1 MPRFSYRNKLR
12 LKKLLR
18 FLLIFAAAL
27 LAVSLVLLVYVEP
40 YVVYDREG
48 VRLEFPDSAAPTA
61 PPATAKPRPV
71 ISNPQVLYSVDPI
84 AEKTIAETGGYY
96 ITTAMLKNPQ
106 DVLSAVKSIPEPC
119 AVFMELKSIYG
130 NFYYSTGITGA
141 PTASVDV
148 ATVDEII
155 RYLRENHFYMIGV
168 VPAFCDSAFA
178 LENTACGLPL
188 KSGALWMD
196 SNSCYW
202 LDPAD
207 DLVKGYLMEI
217 ARELSTLGFDEVAF
231 DRFLFPESN
240 KIVYSSELTKP
251 EILQKTIGEL
261 NAFSQGSSVKIS
273 FVTEDTAFPAQDVK
287 GRLYFPNVD
296 GSKVELYARS
306 FEGVEGLLE
315 LVFLANSRD
324 TRFEGRAQ
332 LRPLLSE

>member
-18 FLLIFAAAL
+18 FLLIL
-27 LAVSLVLLVYVEP
+27 LATLVAVSIVLLIYVEP

-48 VRLEFPDSAAPTA
+48 VHLEFPDDEAPTA
-61 PPATAKPRPV
+61 PPVTKPRPV
-71 ISNPQVLYSVDPI
+71 ISNPQILYSEDPI

-96 ITTAMLKNPQ
+96 ITAKMLKNPQ
-106 DVLSAVKSIPEPC
+106 AVLGALKSIPEPC
-119 AVFMELKSIYG
+119 AVFIELKSVYG
-130 NFYYSTGITGA
+130 NFYYSTGIAGA
-141 PTASVDV
+141 PTASVDI

-155 RYLRENHFYMIGV
+155 RYLRDNHFYMIGV

-196 SNSCYW
+196 SNNCYW

-217 ARELSTLGFDEVAF
+217 ARELSALGFNEIAL

-240 KIVYSSELTKP
+240 KIVYKSSLSKTD
-251 EILQKTIGEL
+251 ILQQTISEL
-261 NAFSQGSSVKIS
+261 NAFSQGSSIKIS
-273 FVTEDTAFPAQDVK
+273 FVTEDTAFPAQEVT

-306 FEGVEGLLE
+306 FEGVEGISE

>member
-1 MPRFSYRNKLR
+1 MPRLSYRSKLR

-18 FLLIFAAAL
+18 FCLILLSVVFA
-27 LAVSLVLLVYVEP
+27 VILVLLIYVEP

-48 VRLEFPDSAAPTA
+48 VHLEFPEDEAPTQEVT
-61 PPATAKPRPV
+61 PTKPRPT
-71 ISNPQVLYSVDPI
+71 ITNPQILYSEDPTAEKSI
-84 AEKTIAETGGYY
+84 AEMGGYY
-96 ITTAMLKNPQ
+96 ITTKMLKDPQ
-106 DVLSAVKSIPEPC
+106 KVLDTVKSIPEPC

-130 NFYYSTGITGA
+130 NFYYSTGIAGA
-141 PTASVDV
+141 STANADI

-155 RYLRENHFYMIGV
+155 RYLHANHFYLIGV
-168 VPAFCDSAFA
+168 VPAFCDPAFA
-178 LENTACGLPL
+178 LDHVSCGLPL

-196 SNSCYW
+196 SNNCYW

-207 DLVKGYLMEI
+207 DQVIGYLMEI
-217 ARELSTLGFDEVAF
+217 SRELSSLGFDEVAF
-231 DRFLFPESN
+231 DRFQFPESS
-240 KIVYSSELTKP
+240 KIVYSSELSKT
-251 EILQKTIGEL
+251 ELLQQAIRDL
-261 NAFSQGSSVKIS
+261 NAFSQGGNIKIS
-273 FVTEDTAFPAQDVK
+273 FVTEDTAFPAQEIR

-306 FEGVEGLLE
+306 FEAAQEITE

>member
-18 FLLIFAAAL
+18 LLLILMASL

-40 YVVYDREG
+40 YVVYDRDG
-48 VRLEFPDSAAPTA
+48 VHLDFPDKDAPVAPTV
-61 PPATAKPRPV
+61 TQKPRPV
-71 ISNPQVLYSVDPI
+71 ISNPQILYSEDPI

-96 ITTAMLKNPQ
+96 ITAKMLKEPQ
-106 DVLSAVKSIPEPC
+106 NVLSAVKAIEEPC
-119 AVFMELKSIYG
+119 AVFLELKSIYG
-130 NFYYSTGITGA
+130 NFYYSTGIAGA
-141 PTASVDV
+141 PTASVDI

-188 KSGALWMD
+188 RSGALWMD
-196 SNSCYW
+196 SSNCYW

-217 ARELSTLGFDEVAF
+217 ARELSSLGFDEVAF
-231 DRFLFPESN
+231 DRFLFPESD
-240 KIVYSSELTKP
+240 KIVYSSELTKT

-261 NAFSQGSSVKIS
+261 NAFSQGSSIKIS
-273 FVTEDTAFPAQDVK
+273 FVTEDTAFPAQEAK

-306 FEGVEGLLE
+306 FEGATEIIE

-324 TRFEGRAQ
+324 IRFEGRAQ

>member
-18 FLLIFAAAL
+18 FLLILLAAL
-27 LAVSLVLLVYVEP
+27 LAVSLVLLIYVEP
-40 YVVYDREG
+40 YVVYDRNG
-48 VRLEFPDSAAPTA
+48 VRLDFPDGEAATA
-61 PPATAKPRPV
+61 PPATSKPRPV
-71 ISNPQVLYSVDPI
+71 ISNPQILYSEDPI

-96 ITTAMLKNPQ
+96 ITAKMLKEPQ
-106 DVLSAVKSIPEPC
+106 AVLNAVKAIPEPC
-119 AVFMELKSIYG
+119 AVFIELKSIYG
-130 NFYYSTGITGA
+130 NFYYSTGIAGA
-141 PTASVDV
+141 PTASIDV
-148 ATVDEII
+148 STVDEII
-155 RYLRENHFYMIGV
+155 GYLRENHFYMIGV

-196 SNSCYW
+196 SNNCYW

-217 ARELSTLGFDEVAF
+217 ARELSSLGFDEVAF
-231 DRFLFPESN
+231 DRFLFPDSS
-240 KIVYSSELTKP
+240 KIVYSSELSKP
-251 EILQKTIGEL
+251 ELLQKTIGEL
-261 NAFSQGSSVKIS
+261 NAFAQGSSIKIS
-273 FVTEDTAFPAQDVK
+273 FVTEDTAFPAQEVK

-296 GSKVELYARS
+296 GSKAELYARS
-306 FEGVEGLLE
+306 FENAPEVTE